1 MEKWEIDYSKL
12 KIFGNIWGSFRNY
25 NFPKKD
31 LDMTAGKLETLV
43 RISGDNS
50 TEVNL
55 ATMVGKSGDDG
66 R

>member
-1 MEKWEIDYSKL
+1 MEIWEIDYSKL
-12 KIFGNIWGSFRNY
+12 KICENIWGSFRNY

-50 TEVNL
+50 T
-55 ATMVGKSGDDG
+55 
-66 R
+66 